1 MAETNIMSCTDF
13 VRKEIVDSYSD
24 NEFIDKWND
33 YCEDNYD
40 PDSQIVANN
49 EDFLALFSKKDIASK
64 ICYGEYSINDDYVT
78 FDGYANFKSSSYPE
92 DLGSKE
98 DLTDWI
104 VENQSEEDAYID
116 YVEQQIKELSLNE
129 ALQSYADIADR
140 HEYIRD
146 DSVSQIEIAI
156 ENSLETLVENSS
168 IEEIK
173 AAIKLNRSEELI
185 DLSDLKD
192 YVNLD
197 ELALDT
203 QHKTAQHPHSLADDL
218 QAAQLAA
225 DKQETVNP
233 QGTLK
238 HTNKL

>member
-1 MAETNIMSCTDF
+1 MAETNIMSYTDF
-13 VRKEIVDSYSD
+13 VRNEVVDSYSD
-24 NEFIDKWND
+24 NELIDKWNEYCDDNMD
-33 YCEDNYD
+33 YN
-40 PDSQIVANN
+40 SQICAND
-49 EDFLALFSKKDIASK
+49 EEFLALFSKKDIALK
-64 ICYGEYSINDDYVT
+64 VCYGEYSLNDDYVT
-78 FDGYANFKSSSYPE
+78 LDGYENFKSSDYPE
-92 DLGSKE
+92 DLLSKQ
-98 DLTDWI
+98 DLAGWI
-104 VENQSEEDAYID
+104 VDHQYEEDAYID

-129 ALQSYADIADR
+129 ALQSYADIADKR
-140 HEYIRD
+140 EYIRD
-146 DSVSQIEIAI
+146 DSVSEIELAI

-197 ELALDT
+197 ELATDT
-203 QHKTAQHPHSLADDL
+203 QHSQARTPSLADDL
-218 QAAQLAA
+218 QAARLAA

>member
-13 VRKEIVDSYSD
+13 VRKEIVGSYSD

-49 EDFLALFSKKDIASK
+49 EDFLDLFSKEDIAYK
-64 ICYGEYSINDDYVT
+64 ICYGEYSPNDDYVT

-168 IEEIK
+168 LDDIK
-173 AAIKLNRSEELI
+173 AAIKLNESNELV

-197 ELALDT
+197 ELATDT
-203 QHKTAQHPHSLADDL
+203 QHSQARTPSLADDL
-218 QAAQLAA
+218 QAACKAA
-225 DKQETVNP
+225 DKQQTVNP

>member
-1 MAETNIMSCTDF
+1 MATTEIMSCTDF

-40 PDSQIVANN
+40 PDSQIVVNDK
-49 EDFLALFSKKDIASK
+49 DFLDLFSKEDIASK
-64 ICYGEYSINDDYVT
+64 ICYGQYSINDDYVT

-197 ELALDT
+197 ELTTHTHSA
-203 QHKTAQHPHSLADDL
+203 QAKTPSLADDL
-218 QAAQLAA
+218 QAARLAA
-225 DKQETVNP
+225 NQQETVNP